1 MADAAEP
8 ASHASVR
15 QASMSIPALV
25 ARLGRLVAPY
35 WPRVLVVAIGLLL
48 EMGFAAALPF
58 SFKFIVD
65 DGLIGKDYDLLIA
78 IVAGLAVGG
87 ILVSGIGLL
96 RDLVFARL
104 AAQVLGDLRAAMFAQ
119 LQRLSLDFYARSRA
133 GDVLG
138 RFSGDL
144 GSVETALA
152 NAIPWGVLPALEV
165 AAGTALLFWLDWR
178 LALLALMV
186 WPLCLL
192 GPRIFAPRAVAASFA
207 RKQDE
212 GGALAVVQENVQS
225 QAVVKALNLQGE
237 ATRQFAGRNAR
248 LTASVRRVSF
258 FSALVERSAGM
269 GIMLLQV
276 VVLAAGAWMAA
287 TGLITIGTLTAFLA
301 LFLNTSLAL
310 AYTTQFVP
318 TLIHAAG
325 GMERIDE
332 LLSVAPRVVDR
343 PGAAGLPPLERAIA
357 FESVTFGYS
366 EAGRNLTDVSVA
378 IPAGASVAF
387 VGASGSGKST
397 ILSLLM
403 RLYEPDAGR
412 VALDGIDLRD
422 ATQDSLRAQIG
433 VVFQE
438 SFLFNA
444 SVADNIRLGRLD
456 ATQADIEAAARAA
469 EIHDTIAA
477 LPEGY
482 DTVVGERGGR
492 LSGGQRQRIAIAR
505 AIVRDPRIL
514 VLDEATSALDPG
526 TEAAINGTVARI
538 GRGRMVVSVTHRLAA
553 AAAADCIHVLDQGR
567 LVESGPHDALL
578 ARGGAYACL
587 WAKQS
592 GFQLSDEGDA
602 AEVSPERLRHV
613 ALFDHLD
620 DNTLRLAA
628 ALFVTEH
635 HPEGR
640 MVIHQG
646 DDGDRFYILVRGAVE
661 VLAAEPGGVPRR
673 VAALEDGDHFG
684 EVALLRSVPRTA
696 SVRTLIPCT
705 FLSLQRR
712 QFEVLLQHAPQLRDR
727 MEAVH
732 NARLATHSPA

>member
-1 MADAAEP
+1 MAESAASKP
-8 ASHASVR
+8 PSNAGQGA
-15 QASMSIPALV
+15 MSIPSLLV
-25 ARLGRLVAPY
+25 RLGRLVSPY
-35 WPRVLVVAIGLLL
+35 WPRVVVVGFGLVL
-48 EMGFAAALPF
+48 EMAFAAALPF

-65 DGLIGKDYDLLIA
+65 DGLIGRDYRLLATIL
-78 IVAGLAVGG
+78 VGLAAGG
-87 ILVSGIGLL
+87 LVVSGAGLL
-96 RDLVFARL
+96 RDYVFARL
-104 AAQVLGDLRAAMFAQ
+104 AAQALSDLRAAMFAQ

-133 GDVLG
+133 GDVLA

-144 GSVETALA
+144 GSVEAALA
-152 NAIPWGVLPALEV
+152 NAIPWGILPALEV
-165 AAGTALLFWLDWR
+165 LAGTALLFWLDWR
-178 LALLALMV
+178 LSLVAMLA
-186 WPLCLL
+186 WPMCLL
-192 GPRIFAPRAVAASFA
+192 GPRIFASRAVAASVS
-207 RKQDE
+207 RKQAE

-225 QAVVKALNLQGE
+225 QPVVKALNLQEE

-276 VVLAAGAWMAA
+276 LVLAVGAWMTASGMM
-287 TGLITIGTLTAFLA
+287 TVGTLTAFLA
-301 LFLNTSLAL
+301 LFLNTSAAL

-318 TLIHAAG
+318 TLVHAAG
-325 GMERIDE
+325 GMERVDE
-332 LLSVAPRVVDR
+332 LLAVTPRVVDR
-343 PGAAGLPPLERAIA
+343 PGATGLLPLAAGIA
-357 FESVTFGYS
+357 FENVTFGYS
-366 EAGRNLTDVSVA
+366 EAGRNLRGVSVTL
-378 IPAGASVAF
+378 PVPASVAF

-412 VALDGIDLRD
+412 IAFDGTDLR
-422 ATQDSLRAQIG
+422 ATTQASLRDQIG

-444 SVADNIRLGRLD
+444 SVAENIRLGRLD
-456 ATQADIEAAARAA
+456 ATQAEIEAAARAA
-469 EIHDTIAA
+469 EIHDVVAA
-477 LPEGY
+477 LPDGY
-482 DTVVGERGGR
+482 DTLVGERGGR

-526 TEAAINGTVARI
+526 TEAAINATVARLGA
-538 GRGRMVVSVTHRLAA
+538 GRLVVSVTHRLTAA
-553 AAAADCIHVLDQGR
+553 AVADCIHVLDQGR
-567 LVESGPHDALL
+567 LVESGSHAELL
-578 ARGGAYACL
+578 GHGGQYARL

-592 GFQLSDEGDA
+592 GFLLNEEGDA
-602 AEVSPERLRHV
+602 AVVSPQRLREV
-613 ALFDHLD
+613 GLFEQLD
-620 DNTLRLAA
+620 DETLRLAA
-628 ALFVTEH
+628 ALFVSER

-661 VLAAEPGGVPRR
+661 VLAADAGGERQ
-673 VAALEDGDHFG
+673 VAVLEDGDHFG
-684 EVALLRSVPRTA
+684 ELALLRSVPRTA
-696 SVRTLIPCT
+696 SVRTLLPCT

-712 QFEVLLQHAPQLRDR
+712 QFEILLDHAPELRDR

-732 NARLATHSPA
+732 NARLATPSTA